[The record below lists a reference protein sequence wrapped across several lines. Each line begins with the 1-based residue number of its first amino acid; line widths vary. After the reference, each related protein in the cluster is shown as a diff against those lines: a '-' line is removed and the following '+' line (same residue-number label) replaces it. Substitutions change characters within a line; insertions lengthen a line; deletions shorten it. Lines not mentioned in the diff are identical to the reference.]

1 MTGLPRHRLQT
12 RRRPRATPPEQPARE
27 RKAPAGN
34 LRYWSTPPSARSTRC
49 RISFD
54 RGFHRPDETNPPQ
67 PDIVQRG
74 RAPSHRSAR
83 PDRQKVVRF
92 FSAYGDVVNRVS
104 PQARAPSGECMRLA
118 CWLRR
123 SAAMKFLW
131 RQKLNSFEVKNP
143 SSRWQ
148 NAIASTLQACAPRNH
163 LRNKVS
169 VASVNLTQLTL

>member
-1 MTGLPRHRLQT
+1 
-12 RRRPRATPPEQPARE
+12 
-27 RKAPAGN
+27 
-34 LRYWSTPPSARSTRC
+34 
-49 RISFD
+49 
-54 RGFHRPDETNPPQ
+54 
-67 PDIVQRG
+67 
-74 RAPSHRSAR
+74 
-83 PDRQKVVRF
+83 
-92 FSAYGDVVNRVS
+92 
-104 PQARAPSGECMRLA
+104 MRLA